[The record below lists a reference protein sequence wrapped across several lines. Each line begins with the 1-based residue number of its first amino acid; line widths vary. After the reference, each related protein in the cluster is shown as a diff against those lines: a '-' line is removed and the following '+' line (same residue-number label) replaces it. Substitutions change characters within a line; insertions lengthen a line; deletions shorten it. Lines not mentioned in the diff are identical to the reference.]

1 MRVTCHAEGC
11 CRRRPAVVAQWTWPT
26 AIQRS
31 WLPDLPTLFAS
42 VTQAWGTCTCQEHR
56 GGIDWQEHGP
66 YLCHAF
72 SQGVGSGLASVARE
86 GACAKPP
93 RLAQP
98 RPFFVWAGPDPGQG
112 MEVPAHLRCHKCGFV
127 EANLRVSGGANCRPP
142 AAALPGSVE
151 WIQGTP
157 YWSTCTL
164 CRCVAG
170 MQAWANHGE
179 QQARDWLK
187 GSLKKALT
195 ELKSTADRQG
205 WPLNGAASCLLCSS
219 SPSCSVH
226 THRSNILH
234 KHTL

>member
-1 MRVTCHAEGC
+1 VALIGRNMGHTSAMHFLKELA
-11 CRRRPAVVAQWTWPT
+11 PA
-26 AIQRS
+26 
-31 WLPDLPTLFAS
+31 LHLLS
-42 VTQAWGTCTCQEHR
+42 VT
-56 GGIDWQEHGP
+56 
-66 YLCHAF
+66 
-72 SQGVGSGLASVARE
+72 GLAPGPQGWLS
-86 GACAKPP
+86 
-93 RLAQP
+93 P
-98 RPFFVWAGPDPGQG
+98 RPFFVRAGPDPGQG

-170 MQAWANHGE
+170 MQAWATHGDL
-179 QQARDWLK
+179 QARDWLK
-187 GSLKKALT
+187 GSLQKFLT
-195 ELKSTADRQG
+195 DFKSTADRQG
-205 WPLNGAASCLLCSS
+205 WRLNGAASCLLCSS
-219 SPSCSVH
+219 SPSSSVH